1 MEEPFLLDVN
11 YLGETLDFEGQLHL
25 SGYQHKIEI
34 IVNDISV
41 FFEPDEERNYRALVS
56 MEQMADNKHLNPGLL
71 RAIAQRLD
79 SLLNS

>member
-1 MEEPFLLDVN
+1 MEESFILDVN
-11 YLGETLDFEGQLHL
+11 YLGEQLDFEGQLHL

-56 MEQMADNKHLNPGLL
+56 MEQMAGNKYLNPGLL
-71 RAIAQRLD
+71 MAIAQRLD